1 MKQIF
6 NYQNFYTLL
15 FFFPLTFILGI
26 AVAELF
32 VFVFLFFLIL
42 NFNQKKIL
50 FDKKFLTLFFFSFYI
65 ALNAIFQITDDLKY
79 SSLFHFRYVLFS
91 MAIFLFYEKFFN
103 QKFDIKLY
111 YVFLL
116 IILILIFDSFFQFII
131 GYNMFGNKIDGQ
143 RISSF
148 FGDELVL
155 GSYLIRLLPILI
167 WYIYSLNINL
177 SEKKYF
183 YTFFFGAYFCVIYL
197 SGERT
202 SLALFLIFFLLI
214 LFFIDDLKKIF
225 IRSFVF
231 FLMFVF
237 SIIFFNYGKSDVT
250 NRVFNKTYNQI
261 FQEEKKTNIE
271 YKNVYDR
278 IKNSKIIIFSKD
290 HQGHLILAK
299 KLFFDN
305 LIIGSGPKGFRHYC
319 RKVNYK
325 PNIGICST
333 HPHNLLAQIS
343 AELGLIGIIFFLIL
357 FIFLIK
363 EFLNVFFLKNK
374 SNHHYA
380 FLVASLGI
388 LINLF
393 PILPSGN
400 FFNNWISI
408 FIYFNL
414 GLYLVSYK
422 KVKSE

>member
-1 MKQIF
+1 MKQIV

-26 AVAELF
+26 AVVELF
-32 VFVFLFFLIL
+32 VFVFLFFLIF
-42 NFNQKKIL
+42 NFNQQKNF
-50 FDKKFLTLFFFSFYI
+50 FDKKFLILFFFSIYI

-103 QKFDIKLY
+103 QKFDKKVF
-111 YVFLL
+111 YVFLF

-131 GYNMFGNKIDGQ
+131 GYNMFGNKINGQ

-167 WYIYSLNINL
+167 WYIYSLDISL
-177 SEKKYF
+177 SKKKYF

-202 SLALFLIFFLLI
+202 SLALFLIFFSLI

-225 IRSFVF
+225 IRSFVL

-261 FQEEKKTNIE
+261 FQEEKKATIE
-271 YKNVYDR
+271 NKNGHNR
-278 IKNSKIIIFSKD
+278 IKTSKITIFSKD

-299 KLFFDN
+299 KLFFDS

-343 AELGLIGIIFFLIL
+343 AELGLIGIIFFLIF

-363 EFLNVFFLKNK
+363 QFLNIFYLKNK
-374 SNHHYA
+374 CNHHYA